1 MMKSDVIVVGG
12 GLAGSAAAILLRRS
26 GKKVLLLEK
35 EPAAHHKVCGEFISY
50 EAAHYLNALGVNV
63 NHLGAEPI
71 DNVCL
76 IHGRKS
82 VCVKL
87 PFQAYSLSR
96 SVLDEALLTLAETE
110 GVEICRGATVTGIH
124 KAESIW
130 KVTCATREAN
140 AKTLFLA
147 TGKHDVRGWKRPTG
161 PKDDLIGFKI
171 HYQLKPLQLKEL
183 SRHVE
188 IILFK
193 DGYAGL
199 EPVENGK
206 ANLCLVVKKARLT
219 ACDKNWE
226 FFLRDLLAQTP
237 HLAHRLEGAVT
248 DWARPL
254 AIYGIPYGFVF
265 KPGPS
270 DPAGLYRLGDQIG
283 VIPSFSGD
291 GMSIALHTATLAVSA
306 YLKQDSY
313 VYHSAAKKELFPQ
326 IQHAAWLMKLISSPW
341 NQRLLLNMC
350 CMMPCILSFLAKKT
364 RLRSM
369 SPYDRV

>member
-1 MMKSDVIVVGG
+1 MMKSDAIVVGG
-12 GLAGSAAAILLRRS
+12 GLAGSAAAILLQRS

-50 EAAHYLNALGVNV
+50 EAAHYLNALGLNLD
-63 NHLGAEPI
+63 HLGAEPI
-71 DNVCL
+71 DNIRL
-76 IHGRKS
+76 IHGKKS
-82 VCVKL
+82 VCVTL

-96 SVLDEALLTLAETE
+96 LVLDEALLTLAQTE
-110 GVEICRGATVTGIH
+110 GVEICRGTTVTEMH
-124 KAESIW
+124 KDESIW
-130 KVTCATREAN
+130 KVTCATREAT

-147 TGKHDVRGWKRPTG
+147 TGKHDVRGWKRPEG
-161 PKDDLIGFKI
+161 LRNDLIGFKI
-171 HYQLKPLQLKEL
+171 HYQLNPLQLKDL

-206 ANLCLVVKKARLT
+206 ANLCLVVKKSRFA
-219 ACDKNWE
+219 ACNKNWE
-226 FFLRDLLAQTP
+226 FFLKNLLAQTP

-248 DWARPL
+248 DWSRPL

-291 GMSIALHTATLAVSA
+291 GMAIALHTAVLAVSA
-306 YLKQDSY
+306 YLKENSY
-313 VYHSAAKKELFPQ
+313 AYHSAAKKELLPQ
-326 IQHAAWLMKLISSPW
+326 IQHAAWMMTLISSPLSQ
-341 NQRLLLNMC
+341 NFVLDVCR
-350 CMMPCILSFLAKKT
+350 MMPFILSFLANKT

-369 SPYDRV
+369 SPHDIV